1 MEFGSCLLFIPLAD
15 FQHQQLVPSVGKF
28 KRKAMAP
35 VKKVVSIV
43 ESSEDHSMQ
52 EQMANM
58 IAMMEA
64 STQQVV
70 AANPTL
76 EEIKEIQ
83 VELNAKIIELQQENQ
98 FLRET
103 QKKMQYDPCNPE
115 IEENEMFGEF
125 HRT

>member
-1 MEFGSCLLFIPLAD
+1 
-15 FQHQQLVPSVGKF
+15 
-28 KRKAMAP
+28 
-35 VKKVVSIV
+35 
-43 ESSEDHSMQ
+43 
-52 EQMANM
+52 M

-64 STQQVV
+64 SAQQAV

-115 IEENEMFGEF
+115 IEENEMFGEV